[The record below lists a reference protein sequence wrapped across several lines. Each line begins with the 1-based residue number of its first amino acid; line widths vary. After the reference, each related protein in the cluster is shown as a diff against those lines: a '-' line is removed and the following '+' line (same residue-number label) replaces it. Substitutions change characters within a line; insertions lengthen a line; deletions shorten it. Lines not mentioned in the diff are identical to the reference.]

1 VGTGIDTSPAEQSLS
16 VLVQSLRIFLRDHPS
31 LNRLIKD
38 EETSD
43 RFLAWAL
50 VDALDDINNSP
61 PPLSYTLDGFP
72 YPHLLI
78 RGAVITVLESVGI
91 LQTRNQLNYTDGGI
105 RVSVSDK
112 TPLLQAWINL
122 FQGKYEQKKAQWKV
136 SQNLSRALGSPG
148 GTHSEYWNLGWYG
161 SGVS

>member
-1 VGTGIDTSPAEQSLS
+1 MGKGIDTSPSGQTLEY
-16 VLVQSLRIFLRDHPS
+16 LVQMLRNFLRDHPS
-31 LNRLIKD
+31 LNRLISD

-61 PPLSYTLDGFP
+61 PPLSYSLADFP

-78 RGAVITVLESVGI
+78 RGAVVSVLESVGI
-91 LQTRNQLNYTDGGI
+91 LQTRNQLNYNDGGI

-112 TPLLQAWINL
+112 TPLLQSWIGL
-122 FQGKYEQKKAQWKV
+122 FQSKYEQKKAQWKI
-136 SQNLSRALGSPG
+136 SQNLSQALGDES
-148 GTHSEYWNLGWYG
+148 GTHSEYYDLGWYG
-161 SGVS
+161 GL